1 MKSEDNKEETM
12 DKTSKKTTTV
22 KKDSKGKTISIT
34 KFKDLEGKFLHVK
47 VGHENRPATVE
58 DIELIQE
65 QLVNLFEKNN
75 VNCLTF
81 VTHHAVNMGIIE
93 KDN

>member
-1 MKSEDNKEETM
+1 MKSENSKKETM

-22 KKDSKGKTISIT
+22 KKDSNGKAISIT
-34 KFKDLEGKFLHVK
+34 KIKGLEGKFLHVK
-47 VGHENRPATVE
+47 VGDVDRPATDE
-58 DIELIQE
+58 DIESIQE
-65 QLVNLFEKNN
+65 KLIALFESNN

-81 VTHHAVNMGIIE
+81 VTHHAVDMDIIE

>member
-1 MKSEDNKEETM
+1 MSSEDNSKEVM
-12 DKTSKKTTTV
+12 DKTSKKTVT
-22 KKDSKGKTISIT
+22 KKTNKGKSISIT

-58 DIELIQE
+58 DIESIQQ
-65 QLVNLFEKNN
+65 QLVALFERNN

-81 VTHHAVNMGIIE
+81 VTHHAVEMDIIE

>member
-1 MKSEDNKEETM
+1 MKSENNNKEIM

-22 KKDSKGKTISIT
+22 KKGSKGKTISIT

-47 VGHENRPATVE
+47 VGNVDCPAT
-58 DIELIQE
+58 DGKIESIQE
-65 QLVNLFEKNN
+65 KLIALFESNN

-81 VTHHAVNMGIIE
+81 VTHHAVDMEIIE

>member
-1 MKSEDNKEETM
+1 M

-22 KKDSKGKTISIT
+22 KKGSKGKTISIT

-47 VGHENRPATVE
+47 VGDADRPATPK
-58 DIELIQE
+58 DIESIQE
-65 QLVNLFEKNN
+65 KLIALFESNN
-75 VNCLTF
+75 VSCLTF
-81 VTHHAVNMGIIE
+81 VTHHAVDMEIIE

>member
-1 MKSEDNKEETM
+1 MKSESNKKETM
-12 DKTSKKTTTV
+12 GKTSNKTTV
-22 KKDSKGKTISIT
+22 KKISNGKVLSIT

-47 VGHENRPATVE
+47 VGDEKRPATDE
-58 DIELIQE
+58 HIKEIQE
-65 QLVNLFEKNN
+65 QLIDLFAKNN

-81 VTHHAVNMGIIE
+81 VTHHAVNMEIIE